1 MTNEIIKNIED
12 ALSHVWSQVA
22 EDVLIDNPKL
32 QAGYLVSGPF
42 STQIALAM
50 DPDSE
55 ATWNCMSYEE
65 RCKVA
70 ERCV

>member
-1 MTNEIIKNIED
+1 MTNEKIREIED
-12 ALSHVWSQVA
+12 ALSHVWSQIA

-42 STQIALAM
+42 NMQIACAM
-50 DPDSE
+50 PAE
-55 ATWNCMSYEE
+55 CKRTWALMSYEE
-65 RCKVA
+65 KCKVA